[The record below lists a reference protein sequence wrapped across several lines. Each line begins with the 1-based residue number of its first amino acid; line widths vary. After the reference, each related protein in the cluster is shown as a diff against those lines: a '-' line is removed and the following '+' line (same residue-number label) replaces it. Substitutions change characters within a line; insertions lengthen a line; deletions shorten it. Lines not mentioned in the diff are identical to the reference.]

1 MSILPSYLRELFSK
15 IKSICIARC
24 EMIFAKIR
32 GQEISIENVTH
43 LTSMK
48 CVCVHGRGL
57 GEQAG
62 ERVEFPVGVSD
73 KHSNTNN

>member
-1 MSILPSYLRELFSK
+1 
-15 IKSICIARC
+15 
-24 EMIFAKIR
+24 MIFAKIR

-48 CVCVHGRGL
+48 CVCVHGRGF